1 MKSQSGNVLVFIL
14 IAIILIGLLTVSLTR
29 SSNTT
34 NDTGSYEQNQIAAA
48 EILRYAKSIEVGV
61 QNLLARGCGENELS
75 FWHDS
80 DGNGTEDASDD
91 YYNPTAPS
99 NRSCH
104 VYQSAGAGIAYTPPL
119 ENWLDQSGA
128 GQIQYNQIYITGRTC
143 VDGVGADFSD
153 NCQTSSNNFS
163 ELLIYFPYIK
173 EQICQIINKE
183 LGINEIPLDRG
194 ASISNTPIFTGNY
207 SNTINIGV
215 VDAGQT
221 LKSKRSGCLESVSL
235 PLGGYHFYHVLHAR

>member
-91 YYNPTAPS
+91 YYNPTAPTDQ
-99 NRSCH
+99 SCH
-104 VYQSAGAGIAYTPPL
+104 LFQPAGMGLTYAPPHEDWLDTAESAETGYGDWFFTIQANIENDPVRSKALRIVLPYSSLNICTAVNKLSGINATLPPL
-119 ENWLDQSGA
+119 EE
-128 GQIQYNQIYITGRTC
+128 
-143 VDGVGADFSD
+143 GVAFNYD
-153 NCQTSSNNFS
+153 TSAHR
-163 ELLIYFPYIK
+163 Y
-173 EQICQIINKE
+173 
-183 LGINEIPLDRG
+183 
-194 ASISNTPIFTGNY
+194 T
-207 SNTINIGV
+207 GV
-215 VDAGQT
+215 VPSTGSFDGISSSDGALDGQ
-221 LKSKRSGCLESVSL
+221 LSGCFEGDTF
-235 PLGGYHFYHVLHAR
+235 PAGGYHSFHVLYAP